1 MLEIDDAG
9 GGCFIGPEVVVIHR
23 LETKEAWYLL
33 IPQQI
38 IERVGYGTKLLKR
51 AFKDLEISNGEPVR
65 LCRGEIFDPFQK
77 YLEKRGFQV
86 EREKVSPATD
96 ALAEAKFLEILN
108 SYGFPKELVLEQ
120 RNYYQF
126 YEMVAFWYYSSKN
139 QKRGIRKARLQPPY
153 RARRI
158 AQKYPH
164 LFQKI
169 FHEEAAG

>member
-9 GGCFIGPEVVVIHR
+9 GGCFIGPEVLVIHR
-23 LETKEAWYLL
+23 LETNEAWYLI
-33 IPQQI
+33 IPQHI
-38 IERVGYGTKLLKR
+38 VERVEYGTKLLKQ
-51 AFKDLEISNGEPVR
+51 AFKDLGITDREPVR

-77 YLEKRGFQV
+77 YLEERNYRV
-86 EREKVSPATD
+86 VREKVSAATD
-96 ALAEAKFLEILN
+96 ALAEAKFMEILH

-126 YEMVAFWYYSSKN
+126 YETVAFWYYSRKN
-139 QKRGIRKARLQPPY
+139 RKSGLRKARLEPPY

-164 LFQKI
+164 LFRII
-169 FHEEAAG
+169 FKEEVAG

>member
-9 GGCFIGPEVVVIHR
+9 GGCFIGPEVLVIHR
-23 LETKEAWYLL
+23 LETKEAWHLI

-38 IERVGYGTKLLKR
+38 IERVEYGTKLLKR
-51 AFKDLEISNGEPVR
+51 AFLELGISNEEPVR

-77 YLEKRGFQV
+77 YLEEQDYQV
-86 EREKVSPATD
+86 ERQKVSSATD
-96 ALAEAKFLEILN
+96 AIAEAKFLEILH

-126 YEMVAFWYYSSKN
+126 YEMVAFWYYSKKN
-139 QKRGIRKARLQPPY
+139 RKRGLRKARLQPPY

-169 FHEEAAG
+169 FHEEAVG